1 MVSLP
6 VRVVAGVVG
15 RPELECWFQSSS
27 GWNGV
32 VRGGGAGGSCKCNK
46 EWWEESNTG
55 GWRGSSGLLMSIIEL
70 AVGCRM
76 DCFRLMVIQ

>member
-6 VRVVAGVVG
+6 VRVVVGVVG

-32 VRGGGAGGSCKCNK
+32 VRGGGAGSSCKCNRSGGRK
-46 EWWEESNTG
+46 VTLGAGVALVACLCQYWSWLWGVEWT
-55 GWRGSSGLLMSIIEL
+55 
-70 AVGCRM
+70 VF
-76 DCFRLMVIQ
+76 D